1 MKKITI
7 LILSLLVF
15 CACSKSFLE
24 EKSNQKL
31 LVPNTLEDFQL
42 LLDNNGVMNRTPG
55 LGQIAS
61 DDFYITA
68 AGFTGLDELNRLACT
83 WQLYNTNALIS
94 SDWKTS
100 YEQIFYSNIVLDG
113 LATLGDNSD
122 AASMIR
128 GQALFFRA
136 YALFGLLQEF
146 APIYTEENRIK
157 DAIPVPLQSDITA
170 NRHVFKLEDAY
181 GQVIKDLL
189 EAEKKLP
196 KSQDIKTR
204 PSALAAL
211 SLLGRVY
218 LVMGNYTE
226 SEIYLEK
233 ANKDYSKL
241 IDYNSL
247 SATAKRPFPTDFPSG
262 MGNEEWIFYSPFVN
276 YLFLSY
282 SNAEVR
288 VDSDFVKLYIP
299 NDLRKV
305 LYYQDN
311 GDKGYTFKGSYSG
324 SKLSTMFAGLSTDE
338 NYLNY
343 AEVLLRNGKRKEAVA
358 VMNRLLKTRFKTGT
372 HVDIEADDAGFT
384 LDYLLSERRKS
395 LIGKGLRWIDM
406 RRLNNDKQYFIN
418 ARKEINGEIYELKLN
433 DERLQFQLPYN
444 E

>member
-1 MKKITI
+1 M
-7 LILSLLVF
+7 LMFSLLVF
-15 CACSKSFLE
+15 CACSKDFLE

-42 LLDNNGVMNRTPG
+42 LLDNNGIMNRTPG

-83 WQLYNTNALIS
+83 WQLHNTNALVS
-94 SDWKTS
+94 SDWKIP

-113 LATLGDNSD
+113 LATLGDNSE
-122 AASMIR
+122 AASQIR

-146 APIYTEENRIK
+146 APIYAEENRTK
-157 DAIPVPLQSDITA
+157 DAIPIPLQSDITA
-170 NRHVFKLEDAY
+170 GRPVYKLEDAY
-181 GQVIKDLL
+181 GQVINDLL

-196 KSQDIKTR
+196 SRQDIKTR

-218 LVMGNYTE
+218 LVMGYYRE
-226 SEIYLEK
+226 SEVYLEK
-233 ANKDYSKL
+233 AIREYSKL
-241 IDYNSL
+241 IDYKSL
-247 SATAKRPFPTDFPSG
+247 SVTSKRPFPTDYPSG
-262 MGNEEWIFYSPFVN
+262 PGNDELIFYSPLVN

-282 SNAEVR
+282 SNTEIRVNSEF
-288 VDSDFVKLYIP
+288 VDSYIP
-299 NDLRKV
+299 NDLRKA
-305 LYYQDN
+305 LYFQDN
-311 GDKGYTFKGSYSG
+311 GNNGYSFKGSYSG
-324 SKLSTMFAGLSTDE
+324 SKLTTLFAGLSTDE

-358 VMNRLLKTRFKTGT
+358 VMNRLLRTRFKNGT
-372 HVDIEADDAGFT
+372 YVDIEEDDANFT
-384 LDYLLSERRKS
+384 LSYILTERRKS

-406 RRLNNDKQYFIN
+406 RRLNNDNQYFIN
-418 ARKEINGEIYELKLN
+418 ARKEINDEIYELKMN
-433 DERLQFQLPYN
+433 DARLQFQVPYN

>member
-1 MKKITI
+1 M
-7 LILSLLVF
+7 LMLSLLVF
-15 CACSKSFLE
+15 CACSKDFLE

-42 LLDNNGVMNRTPG
+42 LLDNNGIMNRTPG

-68 AGFTGLDELNRLACT
+68 AGFAGLDELNRLACT
-83 WQLYNTNALIS
+83 WQLHNTNALVS

-113 LATLGDNSD
+113 LATLGDNSE
-122 AASMIR
+122 AASQIR

-146 APIYTEENRIK
+146 APIYAEENRTK
-157 DAIPVPLQSDITA
+157 DAIPIPLQSDITA
-170 NRHVFKLEDAY
+170 GRPVYKLEDAY
-181 GQVIKDLL
+181 GQVINDLL

-196 KSQDIKTR
+196 SKQDIKTR

-218 LVMGNYTE
+218 LVMGNYRE
-226 SEIYLEK
+226 SEVYLEK
-233 ANKDYSKL
+233 AIREYSKL

-247 SATAKRPFPTDFPSG
+247 PATAKRPFPTDYPSG
-262 MGNEEWIFYSPFVN
+262 PGNDELIFYSPLVN

-282 SNAEVR
+282 TNAEVR
-288 VDSDFVKLYIP
+288 VDGDFVDSYIP
-299 NDLRKV
+299 NDLRKA

-311 GDKGYTFKGSYSG
+311 GNKGYTFKGSYSG

-343 AEVLLRNGKRKEAVA
+343 AEVLLRNGKRKEAVG

-372 HVDIEADDAGFT
+372 YVDIKADDAAFT
-384 LDYLLSERRKS
+384 LDYILSERRKS

-406 RRLNNDKQYFIN
+406 RRLNNDNQYFIN
-418 ARKEINGEIYELKLN
+418 ARKEINGEIYELKMN
-433 DERLQFQLPYN
+433 DERLQFQVPYN

>member
-1 MKKITI
+1 M
-7 LILSLLVF
+7 LMLSLLIL
-15 CACSKSFLE
+15 CACSKDFLE

-42 LLDNNGVMNRTPG
+42 LLDNNNIMNRTPG

-83 WQLYNTNALIS
+83 WKLHSTNAFIS
-94 SDWKTS
+94 TDWKS
-100 YEQIFYSNIVLDG
+100 PYEQIFYSNIVLDG
-113 LATLGDNSD
+113 LSELGDNSE
-122 AASMIR
+122 AASQIR

-136 YALFGLLQEF
+136 YALFWLLQEF
-146 APIYTEENRIK
+146 APIYAEENRTK
-157 DAIPVPLQSDITA
+157 DAIPIPLQSDITA
-170 NRHVFKLEDAY
+170 NRPIYKLEDAY
-181 GQVIKDLL
+181 NQVINDLL

-196 KSQDIKTR
+196 RSQDIKTR

-211 SLLGRVY
+211 SMLGRVY

-247 SATAKRPFPTDFPSG
+247 PATAKRPFPTDYPSG
-262 MGNEEWIFYSPFVN
+262 TGNEEWIFYSPLVN

-282 SNAEVR
+282 ANAEVR
-288 VDSDFVKLYIP
+288 VDNDFVHSYVP
-299 NDLRKV
+299 TDLRSV
-305 LYYQDN
+305 LYFQGN
-311 GDKGYTFKGSYSG
+311 GNNEYTFKGSYSG

-372 HVDIEADDAGFT
+372 YVDIKADDAAFT
-384 LDYLLSERRKS
+384 LDYILSERRKS

-406 RRLNNDKQYFIN
+406 RRLNKDNEYFIT
-418 ARKEINGEIYELKLN
+418 AKKEVNGETYELKMN
-433 DERLQFQLPYN
+433 DERLQFQIPYN

>member
-1 MKKITI
+1 M
-7 LILSLLVF
+7 LMLSLLVF
-15 CACSKSFLE
+15 CACSKDFLE

-42 LLDNNGVMNRTPG
+42 LLDNNGIMNRTPG

-68 AGFTGLDELNRLACT
+68 AGFAGLDELNRLACT

-146 APIYTEENRIK
+146 APIYTEENRTK
-157 DAIPVPLQSDITA
+157 DAIPIPLQSDITA
-170 NRHVFKLEDAY
+170 VRPVYKLEDAY
-181 GQVIKDLL
+181 GQVINDLL

-196 KSQDIKTR
+196 RSQDIKTR

-211 SLLGRVY
+211 SMLGRVY
-218 LVMGNYTE
+218 LVMGDYAQA
-226 SEIYLEK
+226 EIYLGK
-233 ANKDYSKL
+233 ANATYSKL

-247 SATAKRPFPTDFPSG
+247 SATSKRPFPTDYPSG
-262 MGNEEWIFYSPFVN
+262 TGNEEWIFYSPLIN

-282 SNAEVR
+282 SNTEIR
-288 VDSDFVKLYIP
+288 VNREFIDSYIP
-299 NDLRKV
+299 NDLRKA

-311 GDKGYTFKGSYSG
+311 GNNGYSFKGSYSG
-324 SKLSTMFAGLSTDE
+324 SKLTTMFAGLSTDE

-343 AEVLLRNGKRKEAVA
+343 AEVLLRNGKRKEAVG

-372 HVDIEADDAGFT
+372 YVDIEADDAAFT
-384 LDYLLSERRKS
+384 LDYILSERRKS

-406 RRLNNDKQYFIN
+406 RRLNNDNQYFIN
-418 ARKEINGEIYELKLN
+418 ARKEINGEIYELKIN